1 MTYFLLI
8 VGFVL
13 LTISANWLVDGAS
26 GLAKR
31 LNISDLVIG
40 LTVVAFG
47 TSAPELVVNITSSI
61 QGSNEIAL
69 TNILGSN
76 IINTLVILGIA
87 AVIYPVRCQSSTF
100 KYEIPFSCFAGL
112 IVLLMGT
119 QCFGL
124 FPNTFRGISRVD
136 GFILLG
142 FFILY
147 LIYNVRMSRR
157 TLNSQSQE
165 EYKAMK
171 IWKGVLLI
179 IVGLAGLTL
188 GGHLIVEKAIL
199 IAQNWGVPQSIIG
212 VTIVSIGTSLP
223 ELATSAVAAYKKNT
237 DLAIGNIIG
246 SNIFNIFFVLS
257 ISSIIYP
264 LKDYAL
270 FPVDAAMAAGSSL
283 LLIILLS
290 LSKKRE
296 ISRVGGIIL
305 LLVYAIYLYIL
316 LKGI

>member
-283 LLIILLS
+283 L
-290 LSKKRE
+290 
-296 ISRVGGIIL
+296 
-305 LLVYAIYLYIL
+305 
-316 LKGI
+316 

>member
-1 MTYFLLI
+1 
-8 VGFVL
+8 
-13 LTISANWLVDGAS
+13 
-26 GLAKR
+26 
-31 LNISDLVIG
+31 
-40 LTVVAFG
+40 
-47 TSAPELVVNITSSI
+47 
-61 QGSNEIAL
+61 
-69 TNILGSN
+69 
-76 IINTLVILGIA
+76 
-87 AVIYPVRCQSSTF
+87 
-100 KYEIPFSCFAGL
+100 
-112 IVLLMGT
+112 
-119 QCFGL
+119 
-124 FPNTFRGISRVD
+124 
-136 GFILLG
+136 
-142 FFILY
+142 
-147 LIYNVRMSRR
+147 
-157 TLNSQSQE
+157 
-165 EYKAMK
+165 MK
-171 IWKGVLLI
+171 VWKGVLLI

-290 LSKKRE
+290 LSKKCE

-305 LLVYAIYLYIL
+305 LLVYDIL
-316 LKGI
+316 LHSLFIGI

>member
-179 IVGLAGLTL
+179 IVGLAGLTYVYNT
-188 GGHLIVEKAIL
+188 HY
-199 IAQNWGVPQSIIG
+199 S
-212 VTIVSIGTSLP
+212 VSINNPHIRFYSRRW
-223 ELATSAVAAYKKNT
+223 AFINC
-237 DLAIGNIIG
+237 NII
-246 SNIFNIFFVLS
+246 
-257 ISSIIYP
+257 IY
-264 LKDYAL
+264 
-270 FPVDAAMAAGSSL
+270 V
-283 LLIILLS
+283 I
-290 LSKKRE
+290 
-296 ISRVGGIIL
+296 
-305 LLVYAIYLYIL
+305 
-316 LKGI
+316 

>member
-119 QCFGL
+119 QCLGL

-199 IAQNWGVPQSIIG
+199 IAQNWGVPQSIIE
-212 VTIVSIGTSLP
+212 IGRASCR
-223 ELATSAVAAYKKNT
+223 ER
-237 DLAIGNIIG
+237 
-246 SNIFNIFFVLS
+246 VL
-257 ISSIIYP
+257 
-264 LKDYAL
+264 
-270 FPVDAAMAAGSSL
+270 
-283 LLIILLS
+283 
-290 LSKKRE
+290 R
-296 ISRVGGIIL
+296 
-305 LLVYAIYLYIL
+305 LV
-316 LKGI
+316 